1 MPQLI
6 EKLQAIPWIAHLF
19 RMVERFNTRLGN
31 QGAAAITYFSVLS
44 LVPVLMFAFSALGM
58 LLTVFRPDLL
68 DVIHDLVI
76 EQFPP
81 TDEENN
87 IGQSIVDLI
96 EQSLNS
102 WPTIIVTA
110 VGIFA
115 WSGANWVANL
125 KSAIRAQMRVDFD
138 VTDRNPNYF
147 VEFAVNLGIMMT
159 VLITVLVMFTLN
171 ATATALSGAVVEWL
185 QIPEGLGGRL
195 LINFA
200 PIAVSLVVGFLLFAF
215 VFRVSAEYLVPPRI
229 WATAAAAGSIVL
241 SLLQVLAALLWRLF
255 SFGAAA
261 AVFGQLIV
269 LMLFFNLFA
278 TLILLIAAWMST
290 YEEPKPYRSPLA
302 DDVPDP
308 DPDLDEPVAVVRR
321 KVAEHAVRVGMGT
334 GWMLGAAT
342 GVGLGALV
350 ARGLARLKDRR
361 PA

>member
-1 MPQLI
+1 MPQWI
-6 EKLQAIPWIAHLF
+6 EKLKERPWIAHLF
-19 RMVERFNTRLGN
+19 RMVDRFIARLGN

-44 LVPVLMFAFSALGM
+44 LVPILMFGFSALGM
-58 LLTVFRPDLL
+58 VLTVFRPDLF
-68 DVIHDLVI
+68 DVIHELIVSQFPQDNDIGKTIVAVI
-76 EQFPP
+76 EQA
-81 TDEENN
+81 
-87 IGQSIVDLI
+87 
-96 EQSLNS
+96 LNE
-102 WPTIIVTA
+102 WPTIIATA

-115 WSGANWVANL
+115 WSGAGWVANL

-138 VTDRNPNYF
+138 VTDRNPNFF
-147 VEFAVNLGIMMT
+147 VEFVVNLGIMLT

-200 PIAVSLVVGFLLFAF
+200 PIAVSLVAGFLLFAF

-241 SLLQVLAALLWRLF
+241 SLLQVLAAFLWRLF
-255 SFGAAA
+255 SFGAAV

-302 DDVPDP
+302 DDMADP
-308 DPDLDEPVAVVRR
+308 APELVEPVAVVRR
-321 KVAEHAVRVGMGT
+321 KVAEKAVRVGMGA
-334 GWMLGAAT
+334 GWILGATT
-342 GVGLGALV
+342 GAGLGALI
-350 ARGLARLKDRR
+350 ARRLSR
-361 PA
+361 PKEEAPS